1 MRKLL
6 VVLVEIPNV
15 LKQYLEL
22 LGEQWKIKADNLSLQ
37 SILNIN
43 DKFGLTF

>member
-22 LGEQWKIKADNLSLQ
+22 LGEQWKIKAVNLSLQ

-43 DKFGLTF
+43 DKFGLNF

>member
-43 DKFGLTF
+43 DKYGLNF